1 MILVGPRYAVPVI
14 KTAKQLGIYTI
25 TADFLP
31 DNIAHKFSDEY
42 VNVSIIDKDKTL
54 EVAEKLKIDGIVLF
68 ACDMGV
74 LQRHILLKK
83 GLPFQGSYESTKIL
97 QDKGLFRD
105 FLTKQGF
112 NVPHAKRYTDKNAPF
127 NDVNFFSWPVIVKLI
142 DSAGSKGVTKVDT
155 PDELSAAIETAVWGL
170 HNGVYII
177 WKSSMTKEGQD
188 YLTKGTQSL
197 LNLLDM

>member
-1 MILVGPRYAVPVI
+1 MILVGSRYAVPVI

-68 ACDMGV
+68 ACDMRV

-177 WKSSMTKEGQD
+177 WKSSMTKRVK
-188 YLTKGTQSL
+188 TI
-197 LNLLDM
+197 